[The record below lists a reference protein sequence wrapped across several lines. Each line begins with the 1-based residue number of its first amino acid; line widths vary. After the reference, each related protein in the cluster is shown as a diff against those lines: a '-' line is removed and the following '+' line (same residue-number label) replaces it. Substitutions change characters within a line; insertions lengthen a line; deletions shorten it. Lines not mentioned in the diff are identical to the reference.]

1 MGRVLGGDPRPNALM
16 AVPFLVLSV
25 LGAVVF
31 FGAHD
36 NPVGGLFVGLALV
49 YICEFF
55 ATLGSALWERLLGL
69 AHTATGIWLMYL
81 TVAAVLN
88 MARGF
93 NLPL

>member
-1 MGRVLGGDPRPNALM
+1 MS
-16 AVPFLVLSV
+16 VPFLVLSI

-36 NPVGGLFVGLALV
+36 NPVGALFVGLALV
-49 YICEFF
+49 YICDFF
-55 ATLGSALWERLLGL
+55 ASLGSGLWERLLGV
-69 AHTATGIWLMYL
+69 AHTATGLWLMYL

>member
-1 MGRVLGGDPRPNALM
+1 MSI
-16 AVPFLVLSV
+16 PFLVLSI

-31 FGAHD
+31 FGASD
-36 NPVGGLFVGLALV
+36 NPVGGLFVGLTLV
-49 YICEFF
+49 YFCDFF
-55 ATLGSALWERLLGL
+55 ASLGSALWERLLGV